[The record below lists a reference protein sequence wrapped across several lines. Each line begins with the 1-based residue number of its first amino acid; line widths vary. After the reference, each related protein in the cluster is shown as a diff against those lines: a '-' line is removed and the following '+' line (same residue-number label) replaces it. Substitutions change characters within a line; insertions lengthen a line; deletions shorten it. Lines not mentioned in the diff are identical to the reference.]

1 MAFLLAKYNTAT
13 EIRFPLLK
21 AGSMDFAASG
31 DWTPATGDTKV
42 SKDGGSYANS
52 TNNPS
57 AVGGTGSIG
66 WKLSLTATELQ
77 CAELNIQIVDSPTKA
92 IEDQFLTVYTYGHSS
107 AKIPIDLS
115 DTVRAGLTALPNAAA
130 EAAGGLATLSAAQ
143 SSNGTIPAN
152 VHRWLTGTPNSLVSG
167 RVDASVGAVAN
178 NAITSS
184 AIADDAITSGK
195 IANGALTAAK
205 FAAGAFDAVWSVATR
220 ILTAGTNIV
229 LAKGTGITGLNDLDA
244 SEVEA
249 AAAAAITAAE
259 PVDANVTQ
267 WRGSTPGNLDA
278 NGFAPANVAAVNGN
292 TTRASELASWLDNEL
307 LETVPDA
314 TAQAVLRRDVS
325 DDQDDAPVTSLAGL
339 VLKGVS
345 RIEFDDTGDTLTVYK
360 TDGTTAFFVQATQQ
374 GAIQPITELGVA
386 EAPE

>member
-13 EIRFPLLK
+13 DIRFPVLK
-21 AGSMDFAASG
+21 AGAMDFAASG

-115 DTVRAGLTALPNAAA
+115 DTVRLGLTALPNAAA
-130 EAAGGLATLSAAQ
+130 EASGGLATLDADQGSGGAA
-143 SSNGTIPAN
+143 PAN
-152 VHRWLTGTPNSLVSG
+152 VRKYGGTAGTFSG
-167 RVDASVGAVAN
+167 GRPEVNTSHWGGVAVASAN
-178 NAITSS
+178 VLIDGAIT
-184 AIADDAITSGK
+184 AAKIASDAIQAAK
-195 IANGALTAAK
+195 IQDGALTAAK
-205 FAAGAFDAVWSVATR
+205 FASGAFDAVWSVATR

-229 LAKGTGITGLNDLDA
+229 LAKGTGLTGLNDLDSSA
-244 SEVEA
+244 VQS
-249 AAAAAITAAE
+249 AAAAAITAA
-259 PVDANVTQ
+259 D
-267 WRGSTPGNLDA
+267 L
-278 NGFAPANVAAVNGN
+278 
-292 TTRASELASWLDNEL
+292 
-307 LETVPDA
+307 PDA

-325 DDQDDAPVTSLAGL
+325 DDQDAAPLTSLAGL

-374 GAIQPITELGVA
+374 GTIQPIIELGVA
-386 EAPE
+386 EAP